1 MSEELN
7 NENGFGSS
15 LELLDALGIGPVWVR
30 RELAAEEA
38 VAVAAIEPDAP
49 PAQDAQAAVAPARAI
64 APASAAVDDG
74 GLEDAFAAAPAAPPA
89 RPVARPAS
97 AAPPAAARPPERRS
111 APVEDDGGPPSW
123 LDEMDFAA
131 SAEPLLIP
139 DGGEHDED
147 DAPAPVDP
155 MVAKIA
161 AMEWP
166 QLKELV
172 ADCRRCGLCNGR
184 KNSVF
189 GVGDEKAKWLFIG
202 EGPGRNEDQQGE
214 PFVGPAGKLLD
225 NMLAAM
231 GLKRGD
237 NAYIANIVKCR
248 PTGDD
253 GRDRPPTPQE
263 VASCL
268 PYLQRQ
274 IALIQPTVLVALG
287 KTAAIS
293 LLGMD
298 PSTPVSRL
306 RGTVHRYQDLPLV
319 VTYHPAY
326 LLRTLGDKSKA
337 WADLCLAMTTY
348 QQQSPR

>member
-1 MSEELN
+1 MTETLKKTEEY
-7 NENGFGSS
+7 GSS
-15 LELLDALGIGPVWVR
+15 LALLDALGIGPVWVR
-30 RELAAEEA
+30 RELAADEA
-38 VAVAAIEPDAP
+38 VAVEATPAAMVEAP
-49 PAQDAQAAVAPARAI
+49 QEAPAAVASHAVAQAAPAPA
-64 APASAAVDDG
+64 
-74 GLEDAFAAAPAAPPA
+74 FAAPAATAPAMESAA
-89 RPVARPAS
+89 RPM
-97 AAPPAAARPPERRS
+97 PPAAPRAPERRS
-111 APVEDDGGPPSW
+111 APPENEDGPPSW

-131 SAEPLLIP
+131 SMEPVLIP
-139 DGGEHDED
+139 HGDEED
-147 DAPAPVDP
+147 EAPAAVDP

-166 QLKELV
+166 QIKELV

-202 EGPGRNEDQQGE
+202 EGPGRNEDMQGE

-225 NMLAAM
+225 NMLVAM

-248 PTGDD
+248 PTDGT
-253 GRDRPPTPQE
+253 GRDRPPSPQE
-263 VASCL
+263 VAACL

-293 LLGMD
+293 LLGLD
-298 PSTPVSRL
+298 PTTPVSKL

-348 QQQSPR
+348 QRQSAQ

>member
-1 MSEELN
+1 MSEELKQ
-7 NENGFGSS
+7 ESGFGSS

-30 RELAAEEA
+30 RELAVEEVVAQEAPQALAAAEPEA
-38 VAVAAIEPDAP
+38 AP
-49 PAQDAQAAVAPARAI
+49 APAQRPAVRAPVETVPDEALA
-64 APASAAVDDG
+64 
-74 GLEDAFAAAPAAPPA
+74 AAAPAPAQRPAPTPAPAMAPP
-89 RPVARPAS
+89 
-97 AAPPAAARPPERRS
+97 AARPPERRT
-111 APVEDDGGPPSW
+111 APVEDEGGPPSW
-123 LDEMDFAA
+123 LDEMDFA
-131 SAEPLLIP
+131 SSMEPVLIP
-139 DGGEHDED
+139 DDDNDEE
-147 DAPAPVDP
+147 APVQADP

-161 AMEWP
+161 AMDWA
-166 QLKELV
+166 QLKETV
-172 ADCRRCGLCNGR
+172 SDCRRCGLCNGR
-184 KNSVF
+184 KNTVF

-202 EGPGRNEDQQGE
+202 EGPGRNEDIQGE

-225 NMLAAM
+225 NMLMAM

-237 NAYIANIVKCR
+237 NAYIGNIVKCR
-248 PTGDD
+248 PTDD
-253 GRDRPPTPQE
+253 NGRDRPPSPQE

-326 LLRTLGDKSKA
+326 LLRTLNDKSKT
-337 WADLCLAMTTY
+337 WADLCLAMSTY
-348 QQQSPR
+348 QRQPG